1 MNIGIETTD
10 KGTVIRLSGRLDM
23 NTSPDFRKAAL
34 SLCGKGKCKSL
45 TIDLAEVC
53 FIDTSGLATLVETLV
68 ASKDRR
74 MRLTLSGLGEKVRY
88 LIDVNG
94 LTEFFGI
101 ERPDRERS
109 RA

>member
-1 MNIGIETTD
+1 MNIGIERTD

-34 SLCGKGKCKSL
+34 SLCAKGKCKSL
-45 TIDLAEVC
+45 TIDFAEVC

-74 MRLTLSGLGEKVRY
+74 MQLTLSGLGERVRY

-101 ERPDRERS
+101 ASPDRERS